1 MFLNSAASFATQ
13 NAFVRFPHGK
23 WPPPQSSSSS
33 SSSSSCQWSSTVNHG
48 GKGSPS
54 KGSSSVIN
62 RQHNRNHKVIRAVI
76 NINTAENNAVPD
88 NQLILAFDEQKQKQQ
103 GLGIDKFLSGKTWFI
118 TGATGFV
125 GKVLVEKILRS
136 IPDTRKIYLMIKA
149 KDTEAALRRL
159 KTEII
164 EAEVFSVLKEEYGES
179 YESFMLAK
187 LVPVPGNL
195 AEAPELGIHPETA
208 DLVAGEVD
216 LIVNSAANTTFDERY
231 DVAINT
237 NTRGATNLMRFADKC
252 HNLKLFLHISTIYAN
267 GGRSG
272 RVMEKAFSEEDVTTT
287 AAALDVAAEIQL
299 ALTHSAA
306 TPAADHLRRLGLES
320 NCTCHTLYKSS
331 YGESDNCDM
340 LALWHTYFMFGHA
353 IISSAATC
361 MRSIIGITYNYSSCT
376 LFIIRARKFGW
387 HDTYTFT
394 KAMGEMMLGDYR
406 KDMSSAILTNSNKVP
421 IVVLRPSIIEGSYAH
436 PFPGWIEGNRMLD
449 PISQNYCKGRM
460 TSFPGHPDSIVDVVP
475 VDMVVNAVLAA
486 VTRHGATT
494 VADNSNNMVNVYQI
508 GSSVSNPMTLSE
520 LFTLYYLHFDSS
532 PMMIKGKP
540 IRLSSPLDICTS
552 IDEFSSALHLP
563 DIPSGSRL
571 GRRLRQEAIRMA
583 TFYLPYMSFMG
594 RYDCSNTEKLMEEMS
609 EEERAEF
616 GFDVKKIDWRHYIAQ
631 VHLPGLRKHVMKERL
646 PATAHV

>member
-1 MFLNSAASFATQ
+1 MFLNSAASFVTQ

-23 WPPPQSSSSS
+23 WPPPQSSLS

-62 RQHNRNHKVIRAVI
+62 RQHNKNHKVIRAVI

-149 KDTEAALRRL
+149 KDTQAALRRL

-195 AEAPELGIHPETA
+195 AEAPELGIHPDTA

-252 HNLKLFLHISTIYAN
+252 HNLKLFMHISTIYAN

-306 TPAADHLRRLGLES
+306 TPAADHLRRLGLE
-320 NCTCHTLYKSS
+320 
-331 YGESDNCDM
+331 
-340 LALWHTYFMFGHA
+340 
-353 IISSAATC
+353 
-361 MRSIIGITYNYSSCT
+361 
-376 LFIIRARKFGW
+376 RARKFGW

-406 KDMSSAILTNSNKVP
+406 KDIKVP

-486 VTRHGATT
+486 VTRHGAAAVT
-494 VADNSNNMVNVYQI
+494 NSSNNMVNVYQI

-532 PMMIKGKP
+532 PIMINGKP
-540 IRLSSPLDICTS
+540 IRLSSPLDICNS
-552 IDEFSSALHLP
+552 IDEFSSALHPP
-563 DIPSGSRL
+563 DIPAGSRL
-571 GRRLRQEAIRMA
+571 GRRLRQDAIRMA
-583 TFYLPYMSFMG
+583 TFYLPYLSFMG

-646 PATAHV
+646 PAKAHV

>member
-33 SSSSSCQWSSTVNHG
+33 SSSSSSCQWGSTVNHG

-62 RQHNRNHKVIRAVI
+62 RQHNKNHHKVIRAVI
-76 NINTAENNAVPD
+76 NINKAENNAVPD
-88 NQLILAFDEQKQKQQ
+88 NQLILALDEQKQKQKQQ
-103 GLGIDKFLSGKTWFI
+103 GLGIEKFLSGKTWFI

-149 KDTEAALRRL
+149 KDTEAALHRL

-179 YESFMLAK
+179 YKSFMLAK

-195 AEAPELGIHPETA
+195 APELGIHPETA

-216 LIVNSAANTTFDERY
+216 LIVNSAANTTLDERY

-237 NTRGATNLMRFADKC
+237 NTRGATNLMGFADKC
-252 HNLKLFLHISTIYAN
+252 HNLKLFMHISTIYAN

-287 AAALDVAAEIQL
+287 AALDVAAEIQL

-306 TPAADHLRRLGLES
+306 TPAADHLKRLGLE
-320 NCTCHTLYKSS
+320 
-331 YGESDNCDM
+331 
-340 LALWHTYFMFGHA
+340 
-353 IISSAATC
+353 
-361 MRSIIGITYNYSSCT
+361 
-376 LFIIRARKFGW
+376 RARKFGW

-394 KAMGEMMLGDYR
+394 KAMGEMMLGDYI

-436 PFPGWIEGNRMLD
+436 PFPGWIEGNRCL
-449 PISQNYCKGRM
+449 
-460 TSFPGHPDSIVDVVP
+460 SIK
-475 VDMVVNAVLAA
+475 
-486 VTRHGATT
+486 
-494 VADNSNNMVNVYQI
+494 
-508 GSSVSNPMTLSE
+508 TL
-520 LFTLYYLHFDSS
+520 F
-532 PMMIKGKP
+532 MI
-540 IRLSSPLDICTS
+540 
-552 IDEFSSALHLP
+552 
-563 DIPSGSRL
+563 
-571 GRRLRQEAIRMA
+571 
-583 TFYLPYMSFMG
+583 
-594 RYDCSNTEKLMEEMS
+594 
-609 EEERAEF
+609 
-616 GFDVKKIDWRHYIAQ
+616 
-631 VHLPGLRKHVMKERL
+631 
-646 PATAHV
+646 